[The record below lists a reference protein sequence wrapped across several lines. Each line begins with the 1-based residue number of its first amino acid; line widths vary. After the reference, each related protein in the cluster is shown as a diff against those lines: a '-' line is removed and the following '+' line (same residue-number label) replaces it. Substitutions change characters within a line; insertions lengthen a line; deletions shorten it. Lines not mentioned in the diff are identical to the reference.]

1 MLSILVLIPE
11 FGTLSKILNE
21 SNAMNQKPITL
32 TNLTTEQ
39 VEMMEILWSLSD
51 FAEVEAWQST
61 LSPEELE
68 MSKTLMQLVI
78 LETVDEILADEVSDA
93 CAYLKKFQL

>member
-1 MLSILVLIPE
+1 
-11 FGTLSKILNE
+11 
-21 SNAMNQKPITL
+21 MNQKPITL
-32 TNLTTEQ
+32 SNLTAEQ

-68 MSKTLMQLVI
+68 MSETLMRLVI
-78 LETVDEILADEVSDA
+78 LETVDDIFAEDVAQA
-93 CAYLKKFQL
+93 ANYLKRFQL